1 MSGNV
6 IPAIKAG
13 KNEEEFLVELYNEFG
28 GNDQIGTIELQFG
41 EEAGEEAKELMKISS
56 RATLYGLVKFTA
68 KWVSKTQKAAKFSDE
83 FKGCRLAK
91 NTSHKVKLVVDGKEI
106 TETSDFVK
114 KVTKKAAKAAK
125 KQAKARAKRAR
136 KARAEERDFIK
147 YEMND
152 LHARMFEAQKLHS
165 EMREIAQDLVDE
177 YGIEFNDAMRHVI
190 NGGEISL
197 KIYND
202 FSHTSIN
209 AVQLCNI
216 ELQAAEKFVF
226 AKIHKGKIITASKL
240 ADLENIK
247 GKLFID
253 VKEKTDSLIRKV
265 NNKVNGLRRKVNIVK
280 DRFTARL
287 IENGFT
293 L

>member
-1 MSGNV
+1 MSAKN

-13 KNEEEFLVELYNEFG
+13 KNEEEFLVELYTQFG
-28 GNDQIGTIELQFG
+28 GNDQIATTELQFG
-41 EEAGEEAKELMKISS
+41 EEVREDLEELMKISS
-56 RATLYGLVKFTA
+56 RPTLYGLVKFTA
-68 KWVSKTQKAAKFSDE
+68 KWVSKTKEAVKFDNEFRDCRVAKAF
-83 FKGCRLAK
+83 
-91 NTSHKVKLVVDGKEI
+91 NHKVKLVVDGKEV
-106 TETSDFVK
+106 TQTSNLVK
-114 KVTKKAAKAAK
+114 KVAEKATKAAK
-125 KQAKARAKRAR
+125 KAEKARAKRAR
-136 KARAEERDFIK
+136 KARAEKRDFIK

-152 LHARMFEAQKLHS
+152 LHARMFEAK
-165 EMREIAQDLVDE
+165 EMYLEMHEIANSIVDK
-177 YGIEFNDAMRHVI
+177 YGIRFEDAMRHVI

-226 AKIHKGKIITASKL
+226 AKIHKGKVITASKL

-265 NNKVNGLRRKVNIVK
+265 NNKVNGLRRKANIVK

>member
-13 KNEEEFLVELYNEFG
+13 RNEEEFLVELYTQFG
-28 GNDQIGTIELQFG
+28 GNNQIATTELQFG
-41 EEAGEEAKELMKISS
+41 EEVREDLEELMKISS
-56 RATLYGLVKFTA
+56 RPTLYGLVKFTS
-68 KWVSKTQKAAKFSDE
+68 KWVSKTKEAAKFDDE
-83 FKGCRLAK
+83 FRTCRVAK
-91 NTSHKVKLVVDGKEI
+91 AFNHKVRLVANGKEV

-114 KVTKKAAKAAK
+114 KITKKAAKAAK

-136 KARAEERDFIK
+136 KARTEERDFIK

-197 KIYND
+197 KVYND

-265 NNKVNGLRRKVNIVK
+265 NNKVNGLRRKANIVK